1 MFIIYSERWY
11 SLRFWQDCII
21 KKAPLLV
28 SDVSGLLIAPFP
40 TAFPPAFCQ
49 INAILSLVLQIS
61 LESKVF
67 GLDFS
72 NPIGLA
78 AGFDKDAEC
87 IAGMSKIGFGFV
99 EIGSVTPKPQPG
111 NDKPR
116 VFRLSEDEGVINRCS
131 IASWCNQLFRLK
143 VNDLFFLS
151 RYGFNSRGHEDVL
164 TRMKQSGAYRR
175 QNDGVVIGS
184 NLGKNKTSEDAVADY
199 VEGVKKFAPFSD
211 YLVINVSRSE
221 TRPIFTHT
229 RSNFTLKWQEKSV
242 YSISVICIASV
253 IRLTAHRCNSD

>member
-1 MFIIYSERWY
+1 M
-11 SLRFWQDCII
+11 
-21 KKAPLLV
+21 V
-28 SDVSGLLIAPFP
+28 SDVSGLLKAPFP

-61 LESKVF
+61 LKSKVF

-131 IASWCNQLFRLK
+131 IAS
-143 VNDLFFLS
+143 
-151 RYGFNSRGHEDVL
+151 
-164 TRMKQSGAYRR
+164 
-175 QNDGVVIGS
+175 
-184 NLGKNKTSEDAVADY
+184 
-199 VEGVKKFAPFSD
+199 
-211 YLVINVSRSE
+211 
-221 TRPIFTHT
+221 
-229 RSNFTLKWQEKSV
+229 
-242 YSISVICIASV
+242 
-253 IRLTAHRCNSD
+253 